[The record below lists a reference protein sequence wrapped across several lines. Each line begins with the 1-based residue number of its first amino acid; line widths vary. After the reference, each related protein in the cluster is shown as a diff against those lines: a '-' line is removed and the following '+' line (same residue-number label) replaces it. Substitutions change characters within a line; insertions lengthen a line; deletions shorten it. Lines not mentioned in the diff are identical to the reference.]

1 MLNLS
6 GCLCARNL
14 FSEQDDPEVQQRIR
28 ENASTMTKMQEIKH
42 KVLIIK
48 I

>member
-1 MLNLS
+1 MIMLS
-6 GCLCARNL
+6 GGLCVRNL

-42 KVLIIK
+42 KVPLIK

>member
-1 MLNLS
+1 LS
-6 GCLCARNL
+6 IRNL

-42 KVLIIK
+42 KVPLIK